1 MLSMKQDH
9 EVTEERI
16 KVADQIL
23 DRTTTILESFAK
35 LQQEVS
41 NLQRLKSQYQ
51 IYIKLFNNDKILLQ
65 ELYQDLKSKLEN
77 DKSNKNI
84 VLISPSVPHAQE
96 VQPQPQP
103 QIKKGEDGKQLPYAL
118 FLAKINWEID
128 IHNHFFSKEH
138 IRLRYVLNANAVICT
153 VTFDPTGERFAFA
166 DGRTIFL
173 VNSKD
178 GSLLQTFQIPQTID
192 QKNMQTRVL
201 RFSPD
206 SQFIVANGSDN
217 LIYVFTLKTGE
228 LFETLDGHTD
238 VVSSLLFTSDSR
250 RLISGGYDGKI
261 IVWDIYTKEKL
272 KEKNHKSESYLQ
284 NEHTVNKEGY
294 IVDIVYGFD
303 ESFIIVG
310 FMNGK
315 VGIYDANFS
324 QEMSPFLA
332 HQMPLLSVS
341 SSRKS
346 ELICTASQDNTL
358 KVWAIRAL
366 ATRRQTLISHTNY
379 VITSAFS
386 LNDQYLFSGSK
397 DESLK
402 LWNISTGDIEC
413 SINAHN
419 NTVFKIDHHPTE
431 YSILTCGGDGMVCY
445 WEYDLPA

>member
-1 MLSMKQDH
+1 MLSMKQDQ

-16 KVADQIL
+16 KIADQIL
-23 DRTTTILESFAK
+23 ERTNTILDSFTK

-51 IYIKLFNNDKILLQ
+51 VYVKLYTSDRLLLQ
-65 ELYQDLKSKLEN
+65 ELYQNLKSKLEN
-77 DKSNKNI
+77 DNVNRNVLLLPTSISHPQDVSN
-84 VLISPSVPHAQE
+84 
-96 VQPQPQP
+96 PQP
-103 QIKKGEDGKQLPYAL
+103 KKVEDGKQLPYAL

-128 IHNHFFSKEH
+128 IHNNFFSKEH
-138 IRLRYVLNANAVICT
+138 IRLRYVLNANAIICT

-201 RFSPD
+201 KFSPD
-206 SQFIVANGSDN
+206 SQFIVANGSDV
-217 LIYVFTLKTGE
+217 LIYIFNLKTGD
-228 LFETLDGHTD
+228 LYGILDGHTD
-238 VVSSLLFTSDSR
+238 VVSSLLFTSDSQK
-250 RLISGGYDGKI
+250 LISGGFDGKI
-261 IVWDIYTKEKL
+261 IVWDIYQKKKL
-272 KEKNHKSESYLQ
+272 KERDHKSESYIQ
-284 NEHTVNKEGY
+284 NDHVINKEEY
-294 IVDIVYGFD
+294 IVDIVFGFD

-324 QEMSPFLA
+324 QDMSTFLA

-341 SSRKS
+341 SSRQS

-358 KVWAIRAL
+358 KVWSIRAL
-366 ATRRQTLISHTNY
+366 ATCKQTLISHTNY
-379 VITSAFS
+379 VVTSAFS

-445 WEYDLPA
+445 WEYDLPT